1 MLHEPRYRRSK
12 GRTQN
17 TLCAPGAGA
26 HSQMRYAPWAC
37 CGLALLS
44 LVACGTNKVD
54 LGTTRTPRGAT
65 TTPNNTD
72 VDTDAGAESAATANR
87 TITAL
92 MDAGISTAPDQL
104 DAATSAS
111 ALPPVACDYA
121 RLEVEGA
128 CKELCANLLQM
139 ECSGAVIRVQ
149 LDVPPV
155 YWMSTQFTVAST
167 SSCEQECLSGPDPV
181 TRAASWA
188 PYRCGNVLLR
198 LLQCMN
204 VTRQCSFADAGEP
217 GLLQFDCSA
226 EEEQLLECGPLC
238 DALPTCSDATCSGD
252 TCAGDVCCPSHCGGY
267 EDRFC
272 VAGLNACFPD

>member
-1 MLHEPRYRRSK
+1 MQHEPRYRRSK
-12 GRTQN
+12 GPTQN
-17 TLCAPGAGA
+17 ALCAPGAGA
-26 HSQMRYAPWAC
+26 PCRMRYAPWTC

-104 DAATSAS
+104 DAATVRA
-111 ALPPVACDYA
+111 ALPPVTCDYA
-121 RLEVEGA
+121 RLEIEGA
-128 CKELCANLLQM
+128 CKELCTNLMQID
-139 ECSGAVIRVQ
+139 CSEASTHAQ
-149 LDVPPV
+149 LDVPPI
-155 YWMSTQFTVAST
+155 YWLSASFLVAST
-167 SSCEQECLSGPDPV
+167 SSCEQQCLSGADPT
-181 TRAASWA
+181 TRAPSWA

-204 VTRQCSFADAGEP
+204 TTAKCSSPDAGTP
-217 GLLQFDCSA
+217 GLVQFDCDA
-226 EEEQLLECGPLC
+226 AQAQLLDCGSLC
-238 DALPTCSDATCSGD
+238 DAVPTCSTETCSGE
-252 TCAGDVCCPSHCGGY
+252 TCSGDVCCPSHCGGY

-272 VAGLNACFPD
+272 VVGLDACFPE